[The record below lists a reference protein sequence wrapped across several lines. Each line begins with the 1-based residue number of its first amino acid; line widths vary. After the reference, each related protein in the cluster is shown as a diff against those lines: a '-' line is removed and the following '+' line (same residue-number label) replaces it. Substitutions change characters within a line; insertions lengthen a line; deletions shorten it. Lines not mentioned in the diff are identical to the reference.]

1 MTECHHAQITA
12 LLATFGFSRVLV
24 SSLLSTSVLVP
35 CTLHILAHPKGA
47 ATKPNFDTAPNESAF
62 SGERPLYPRAKSF
75 FLLSA
80 MLSKQSLPGHSLF
93 ILLSDELGILN
104 HIAFVHGVKRHGERQ
119 GNEQPEKAEQ
129 APPDGNRK

>member
-47 ATKPNFDTAPNESAF
+47 ATKPNFDTAPIIILPVSLNVAYCIDTIQVFASQKVKLDFYGRRTRRRSVHESLDLRQTTGTDVTLA
-62 SGERPLYPRAKSF
+62 EVRT
-75 FLLSA
+75 
-80 MLSKQSLPGHSLF
+80 SL
-93 ILLSDELGILN
+93 
-104 HIAFVHGVKRHGERQ
+104 Q
-119 GNEQPEKAEQ
+119 
-129 APPDGNRK
+129 

>member
-1 MTECHHAQITA
+1 MTECHLAQITA

-62 SGERPLYPRAKSF
+62 SERDLYIRALNHFSSF
-75 FLLSA
+75 RLCFLNS
-80 MLSKQSLPGHSLF
+80 PF
-93 ILLSDELGILN
+93 LGIVSSFSSRMNL
-104 HIAFVHGVKRHGERQ
+104 GS
-119 GNEQPEKAEQ
+119 
-129 APPDGNRK
+129 